1 MIGDYNTDNKCLLIN
16 LLKNAKLYIIKYR
29 SNSQNINKVIN
40 YLNSVIF
47 MSYKYVAKYEISHKK
62 LSLYQTVESP
72 VLKTNQ
78 FPFLTL
84 ITNITMILQ

>member
-40 YLNSVIF
+40 YLNSVVF
-47 MSYKYVAKYEISHKK
+47 MSY
-62 LSLYQTVESP
+62 TVESP